1 MAGMR
6 RFILNHAS
14 FKSAGWHRVVE
25 FLPEVVHAMM
35 KLISAGIAK
44 RSLVMCRFPFEIFVQ
59 NDRSLDAV
67 FRECKNKGWRDE
79 SLFLM
84 RLSSKSP
91 LYADLSSDV
100 VERLPL
106 CESCDFSS
114 DDGGPLL
121 VCVMTDSISVSVPSN
136 PRWDVCRLVVE
147 FRELLSDG
155 SWDRASEEV
164 DNLAKVAHAG
174 PIIERS
180 RQRLRRHCFD
190 TLDLWRRRAEIY
202 PHLLFGPDVSDQLS
216 KLNRGWLPTLLNR
229 LAELD
234 ETARDWRAMRGSSPR
249 WKCKVTR
256 ESRPTMNRPSLRK
269 GRCFRSVCGQKRLF
283 EWHAR
288 FGSGGRIHLR
298 FDSQAQEIEV
308 GYIGKH
314 LPTERF
320 R

>member
-1 MAGMR
+1 MR
-6 RFILNHAS
+6 KFVLNHAS
-14 FKSAGWHRVVE
+14 FKCAGWHRVVE
-25 FLPEVVHAMM
+25 FLPHLVHGMM
-35 KLISAGIAK
+35 KLVSAGIAK
-44 RSLVMCRFPFEIFVQ
+44 KSLTMCRFPFEIFIQ
-59 NDRSLDAV
+59 DDHSLDQA
-67 FRECKNKGWRDE
+67 FRECIGQGWRDE

-84 RLSSKSP
+84 RMSSKYP
-91 LYADLSSDV
+91 LYAGLDSDV

-106 CESCDFSS
+106 CETCNFSG

-121 VCVMTDSISVSVPSN
+121 VCVMTDSIAVSIPSN
-136 PRWDVCRLVVE
+136 PRWDVGRLMVE

-155 SWDRASEEV
+155 SWDCVSEEV
-164 DNLAKVAHAG
+164 DNLAGVAYAG

-180 RQRLRRHCFD
+180 RQRMRRHCFD
-190 TLDLWRRRAEIY
+190 ALDLWRRRAQIF
-202 PHLLFGPDVSDQLS
+202 PHLLFGPDVSDHLS

-229 LAELD
+229 LVELD
-234 ETARDWRAMRGSSPR
+234 ETARDWRLVRGSSPH

-269 GRCFRSVCGQKRLF
+269 RRLFRSVSGQSRLF

-298 FDSQAQEIEV
+298 FDSQSQEIEV

-314 LPTERF
+314 LPTKRF